1 MEKKTVFYYVR
12 GVLMLIASF
21 AAVTW
26 FMLNID
32 DLLSPRLVYI
42 VRITCGIGFT
52 ITNAVMFGGCC
63 YILFYALFRKK
74 RFDALSTR
82 LLVGGIALGWML
94 FLQYAFD
101 FPLGLPERIERIT
114 TLIMG

>member
-1 MEKKTVFYYVR
+1 MKMKPIFYYLR
-12 GVLMLIASF
+12 GVLMLIAGF

-42 VRITCGIGFT
+42 VHITCGISFTLSNVASFGF
-52 ITNAVMFGGCC
+52 CC
-63 YILFYALFRKK
+63 WLLYHALFSKK

-82 LLVGGIALGWML
+82 LLVGGIALCWMV

-101 FPLGLPERIERIT
+101 FPLGLPDTIERIT
-114 TLIMG
+114 ALIMG